1 MIKFE
6 QKTFSFEIKAADV
19 EVVGKTGMI
28 RGYAST
34 FGNVDLGG
42 DMVVAGAFKKTLKES
57 KNIPILADH
66 NPSKQIG
73 WNIRADE
80 DAKGLYVEGEIDLEN
95 PDGKIKHNL
104 AKRAVE
110 IGAKMGLSI
119 GFQTIKA
126 EPWKENPTVR
136 QLKEIK
142 LYEYSLVTFPMNT
155 DAMIMA
161 AKSFGDE
168 ISREEFTR
176 AVREKAKQL
185 GISMQDL
192 IEEALRPEAAT
203 DDGLDPVLKNQSAIV
218 SEIERIARFL
228 TT

>member
-1 MIKFE
+1 MKKVEF
-6 QKTFSFEIKAADV
+6 KTFALDLKAADV
-19 EVVGKTGMI
+19 ETNGKVGMI

-42 DMVVAGAFKKTLKES
+42 DMVVKGAFSKTLSEN

-66 NPSKQIG
+66 NTSKQIG
-73 WNIRADE
+73 WNIRAEE
-80 DAKGLYVEGEIDLEN
+80 DMKGLYVEGEIDLQN
-95 PDGKIKHNL
+95 PDGLTKHNL
-104 AKRAVE
+104 ARRAVDL
-110 IGAKMGLSI
+110 GAKMGLSI

-142 LYEYSLVTFPMNT
+142 LFEYSLVTFPMNT

-161 AKSFGDE
+161 AKNFGDAMTV
-168 ISREEFTR
+168 EEFTL

-185 GISMQDL
+185 GISMQQL
-192 IEEALRPEAAT
+192 IEGALRVEAAP
-203 DDGLDPVLKNQSAIV
+203 DDGIDPAKSQSAVIT
-218 SEIERIARFL
+218 EIERIARFL
-228 TT
+228 TN

>member
-1 MIKFE
+1 MKKVEF
-6 QKTFSFEIKAADV
+6 KTFALDLKAADV
-19 EVVGKTGMI
+19 ETNGKVGMI

-42 DMVVAGAFKKTLKES
+42 DMVVKGAFSKTLSEN

-66 NPSKQIG
+66 NTSKQIG
-73 WNIRADE
+73 WNIRAEE
-80 DAKGLYVEGEIDLEN
+80 DMKGLYVEGEIDLQN
-95 PDGKIKHNL
+95 PDGLTKHNL
-104 AKRAVE
+104 ARRAVDL
-110 IGAKMGLSI
+110 GAKMGLSI

-142 LYEYSLVTFPMNT
+142 LFEYSLVTFPMNT

-161 AKSFGDE
+161 AKNFGDAMTV
-168 ISREEFTR
+168 EEFTL

-185 GISMQDL
+185 GISMQQL
-192 IEEALRPEAAT
+192 IEGALRTEAAP
-203 DDGLDPVLKNQSAIV
+203 DDGIDPAKSQSAVIT
-218 SEIERIARFL
+218 EIERIARFL
-228 TT
+228 TN